1 MPSTHSETPSDDAP
15 ASDAEPDEQQHLP
28 QPEVELEP
36 EQRSESDAQVEQQA
50 DPGAEVERASTRAR
64 EREIEQEQERE
75 REREQRLKD
84 DVRRY
89 YALAELV
96 DTERA
101 YVRDLRVLV
110 EVRHL
115 PSLVYPPSSSHSC
128 IPNSLDV
135 VRRVQRAASARA
147 NKRMQR
153 HAYRH
158 IPIRVVPRLTTECEL
173 NALASSTST

>member
-115 PSLVYPPSSSHSC
+115 PSLVSSFLFAFLHSQFPGRCPPCAASSEREREQTHAAARLSPH
-128 IPNSLDV
+128 PNSG
-135 VRRVQRAASARA
+135 RASV
-147 NKRMQR
+147 ND
-153 HAYRH
+153 
-158 IPIRVVPRLTTECEL
+158 
-173 NALASSTST
+173 

>member
-1 MPSTHSETPSDDAP
+1 MPSARSETPSD
-15 ASDAEPDEQQHLP
+15 DAEPDEQQHRP
-28 QPEVELEP
+28 QPPVELELEP
-36 EQRSESDAQVEQQA
+36 EHHSESDAQVEQEA
-50 DPGAEVERASTRAR
+50 DPGAEVEEASTRAR
-64 EREIEQEQERE
+64 EREVEQEQERE

-115 PSLVYPPSSSHSC
+115 PSLVYPPFSSHSLH
-128 IPNSLDV
+128 P
-135 VRRVQRAASARA
+135 
-147 NKRMQR
+147 
-153 HAYRH
+153 
-158 IPIRVVPRLTTECEL
+158 
-173 NALASSTST
+173 